1 MKCSNKNEVKI
12 VPSIYIVLVAIFV
25 TNIFVNIELMSSDE
39 PISFSHY
46 LPNIVVILLGIYVH
60 KIGVSFDFDSD
71 GETLNLKNNG
81 VFFSKFMEYRVKK
94 AEFPKRKLAKFRF
107 RDYFFYSAVSIYI
120 SSRRRRGYK
129 KYTFNTT
136 FLNAKK
142 KRGMVASLQKIV
154 ENQDSQGKRTSHE
167 AENNFKNRGKPR
179 GIKPTSGNKK
189 TTA

>member
-1 MKCSNKNEVKI
+1 MRFTNRNEVKV

-25 TNIFVNIELMSSDE
+25 TNIFVNIELMSSEE
-39 PISFSHY
+39 PVRFSHY
-46 LPNIVVILLGIYVH
+46 VPNIVVLILGFYVH
-60 KIGVSFDFDSD
+60 KIGQSFDFDSD

-94 AEFPKRKLAKFRF
+94 AEFPKRKLGKFKF
-107 RDYFFYSAVSIYI
+107 SDYFFYSAVTIYI

-136 FLNAKK
+136 FLTRKK
-142 KRGMVASLQKIV
+142 KRGMIASMQKIV
-154 ENQDSQGKRTSHE
+154 DTQ
-167 AENNFKNRGKPR
+167 
-179 GIKPTSGNKK
+179 K

>member
-1 MKCSNKNEVKI
+1 MRFSNKNEVKI

-39 PISFSHY
+39 PVRFSHY
-46 LPNIVVILLGIYVH
+46 LPNIVVLLLGFYVH
-60 KIGVSFDFDSD
+60 RIGQSFDFDSD

-94 AEFPKRKLAKFRF
+94 AEFPKRKLGKFRIS
-107 RDYFFYSAVSIYI
+107 DYFFYSAVTIYI

-136 FLNAKK
+136 FLNRKK
-142 KRGMVASLQKIV
+142 KRGMIASMQKIV
-154 ENQDSQGKRTSHE
+154 DNQ
-167 AENNFKNRGKPR
+167 
-179 GIKPTSGNKK
+179 K